1 MTYTYTANGRGLAT
15 LKTEDLE
22 KTSDSGWGPSDG
34 RSNVTSEYSVAYG
47 GRTHMIINPREYMNR
62 QHRHTHTVKIFSGR
76 PRRVPSLAEKRK

>member
-47 GRTHMIINPREYMNR
+47 GRTHRR
-62 QHRHTHTVKIFSGR
+62 LFKGDVLSAATSASSSTHMTYT
-76 PRRVPSLAEKRK
+76 

>member
-47 GRTHMIINPREYMNR
+47 GRTH
-62 QHRHTHTVKIFSGR
+62 THTVTHTLKMIKYQKIENVKYVTGSYR
-76 PRRVPSLAEKRK
+76 